1 MENQAIKSQSKDNE
15 KKQVVEKAIPTT
27 AILKMDELKKYSK
40 DYLRV
45 LLPNKEY
52 KPSEAI
58 KIIKTYFKEQ

>member
-1 MENQAIKSQSKDNE
+1 MEKQAINQSSDNA

-27 AILKMDELKKYSK
+27 SILKMDELKKYSK

-45 LLPNKEY
+45 LLPKKEY

-58 KIIKTYFKEQ
+58 KIIKTYFKEL

>member
-1 MENQAIKSQSKDNE
+1 MEKQATNQLSDNG

-27 AILKMDELKKYSK
+27 SILKMDELKKYSK

-45 LLPNKEY
+45 LLLNKEY

-58 KIIKTYFKEQ
+58 KIIKTYFKEL